1 MSQTALNLVAVII
14 FGMTFGSLL
23 SSALG
28 ISPYIPASIAIAG
41 LGLATIDRFAFD
53 NLGVTLLVDAVAQTS
68 PQHRERVLHH
78 EAGHLLVAYLLGIPI
93 TGYALTAW
101 EALGQGH
108 RGQGGVRFDD
118 RIIQA
123 QIEEGQLSALWVE
136 RYCQVWMAGG
146 GGGAGGLWRCRGRR
160 G

>member
-118 RIIQA
+118 RIIKPRSKRVSSRRC
-123 QIEEGQLSALWVE
+123 GWSATV
-136 RYCQVWMAGG
+136 RFG
-146 GGGAGGLWRCRGRR
+146 WRGGRR
-160 G
+160 SRRPLAM